1 MGAVNC
7 SNCSC
12 NSEEA
17 NEMNGLLDKNIK
29 KSSLSMK
36 NQSTE

>member
-1 MGAVNC
+1 MGSVNC

-17 NEMNGLLDKNIK
+17 NEINGLLDKNRR
-29 KSSLSMK
+29 KSSLSIK